1 MSKDFL
7 HGPDYDSFKE
17 YPLLR
22 VWESR
27 KRSAR
32 FGEPF
37 KPARFGL
44 LPFVRPAHTFLH
56 HRGTD
61 VYGTTTRCRRD
72 QTCQHCGRDG
82 GTKPL
87 EVVMFGAAYYHPVK
101 RHPITKWPIIYYSI
115 AALLPA
121 QLEIIKR
128 LTNGEIFAHDIF
140 AERDDQ
146 DNAVFA
152 VAGPYEWLNAADYLA
167 REAVK
172 WPFNKFSPAPNFGAK
187 PQDEPLDNIFD
198 SLEVPVASEST
209 PTHQPDLKQF
219 TEDE

>member
-7 HGPDYDSFKE
+7 HGPDCDSFKE
-17 YPLLR
+17 YPLLQ

-27 KRSAR
+27 KRSVR
-32 FGEPF
+32 FGERF
-37 KPARFGL
+37 KPGRFGL

-87 EVVMFGAAYYHPVK
+87 EAFMFGAAYYHPVK
-101 RHPITKWPIIYYSI
+101 RHQGSERPIIFYSI

-121 QLEIIKR
+121 QLEKIKR

-172 WPFNKFSPAPNFGAK
+172 WPFNKFPLAPNFEVESE
-187 PQDEPLDNIFD
+187 DEPLDDIFD
-198 SLEVPVASEST
+198 SLEVPVATEST
-209 PTHQPDLKQF
+209 PADQSNLKQF
-219 TEDE
+219 TENE